1 MSAGPEPIWVP
12 APDDVTAAHV
22 SRFARWLTQ
31 DGRARLTGDY
41 LELWRWSTEH
51 LEEFWSAIWDYFGVR
66 SATPYER
73 VLSGSVMPD
82 VQWFTGA
89 QVSYVE
95 HLFRGRD
102 PARVALIDVRES
114 ARPGAGPVSRE
125 LTWGMLREQ
134 VGDLAAMLRELGV
147 GTGDRVAGY
156 VPNAAETV
164 IAFLATASLGAIWSG
179 CGQDYSPAAAAE
191 RLGQLDPVVLIAADG
206 YRYGGREF
214 DKRGAVAELAALL
227 PGLRATIVFPRL
239 GLPVE
244 KAARTFGWPTSGRS
258 AGLGLGAGPF
268 GATPAGLDG
277 LTPQAVPF
285 SHPIWILFSS
295 GTTGR
300 PKGIVH
306 GTGGVLL
313 EHLKAMSLGLDL
325 GERDTFFWYTS
336 PSWMVW
342 NYLVSGLLAGTRILC
357 YDGSPSYPSWDALWA
372 LAAEHQVTLLGTSP
386 AHLRACAQAGVE
398 PARDHDLSALRSFGS
413 SGSALPGDAYFWVA
427 EHVGRRVRVNSTS
440 GGTDVVSAFAGGSA
454 ILPVWPG
461 ELSAP
466 GLGVALDSWDADGK
480 PVRGEVGELVV
491 TKPMPSMPVAFW
503 NDPDG
508 SRYRDAYFG
517 TYPGVWRH
525 GDWITITGRGSVVVH
540 GRSDATLN
548 RSGVRMGSADIY
560 HVVERLDEI
569 TEALVVGVERPE
581 GEYWMPLFV
590 VLKPGHELDDALAG
604 KIRRAI
610 REGASPRHVPDEI
623 IAVPA
628 IPHTRTG
635 KKLEI
640 PVKRILQGG
649 DPGQVMD
656 AGVVDNP
663 DALRWFAAYQ
673 TRTLTS

>member
-1 MSAGPEPIWVP
+1 VDPEPIWR
-12 APDDVTAAHV
+12 PDPDEIAAANV
-22 SRFARWLTQ
+22 SRFARWITER
-31 DGRARLTGDY
+31 GRARLTGDY
-41 LELWRWSTEH
+41 LELWRWSTER
-51 LEEFWSAIWDYFGVR
+51 LEEFWSAVWEYSGIR

-73 VLSGSVMPD
+73 VLSWSVMPE
-82 VQWFTGA
+82 VQWFPGA

-102 PARVALIDVRES
+102 PDRVALIDVRES
-114 ARPGAGPVSRE
+114 AQPGAGPVSLP
-125 LTWGMLREQ
+125 LTWGMLRDQ
-134 VGDLAAMLRELGV
+134 VGALAAMLRDLGV
-147 GTGDRVAGY
+147 SPGDRVAGY
-156 VPNAAETV
+156 LPNAAEAV
-164 IAFLATASLGAIWSG
+164 IAFLATASLGAVWSG
-179 CGQDYSPAAAAE
+179 CGQDYSPEAAAE
-191 RLGQLDPVVLIAADG
+191 RLGQLEPVVLIAADG
-206 YRYGGREF
+206 YRYGGRAF
-214 DKRGAVAELAALL
+214 DRRGSVTELAALL
-227 PGLRATIVFPRL
+227 PTLRATIVFPRL
-239 GLPVE
+239 GLHPPDT
-244 KAARTFGWPTSGRS
+244 AAVWPDGS
-258 AGLGLGAGPF
+258 
-268 GATPAGLDG
+268 TPAGDSAELVPRD
-277 LTPQAVPF
+277 VPF
-285 SHPIWILFSS
+285 GHPLWVLFSS

-342 NYLVSGLLAGTRILC
+342 NYLVSSLLVGTTILC
-357 YDGSPSYPSWDALWA
+357 YDGSPSYPSWDTVWA
-372 LAAEHQVTLLGTSP
+372 LAAEHRVTLLGTSP
-386 AHLRACAQAGVE
+386 AHLRGCAQAGLE
-398 PARDHDLSALRSFGS
+398 PARDHDLSALRSLGS
-413 SGSALPGDAYFWVA
+413 SGSALPSDSYFWVA

-440 GGTDVVSAFAGGSA
+440 GGTDVVSAFAGGSP
-454 ILPVWPG
+454 IVPVWPG

-466 GLGVALDSWDADGK
+466 CLGVALDSWDARGR
-480 PVRGEVGELVV
+480 PVRGAVGELVV

-503 NDPDG
+503 NDPAG
-508 SRYRDAYFG
+508 SRYREAYFS

-525 GDWITITGRGSVVVH
+525 GDWITITDRGSVLVH

-548 RSGVRMGSADIY
+548 RHGIRMGSADIY

-590 VLKPGHELDDALAG
+590 VLSPGHELDDALTN
-604 KIRRAI
+604 KIRQAI
-610 REGASPRHVPDEI
+610 RDGASPRHVPDQI

-656 AGVVDNP
+656 PGAVDNP
-663 DALRWFAAYQ
+663 DALWRFASYQ
-673 TRTLTS
+673 TRTSLP